1 MLIFVINATIFFML
15 IIWIIIFIISLVFLV
30 KSADWLLESAEKIGF
45 SFGMSPFLIG
55 ITIVGV
61 GTSMPELVSS
71 LFAVFGNVTEI
82 VVANALGS
90 NVANILIIVSLS
102 VLVARNLTVS
112 KNLIDLDIPI
122 LIAST
127 ALFYLAAYDGKI
139 TLIEALLLIASY
151 VSYILFTI
159 FIKETHEQAEDLSHL
174 EKAKNKDYLWLIIS
188 LILISVSA
196 NYLIDAVV
204 AISDILKIAPAIISI
219 TAVAVGTSLPELFVS
234 VKAAKAGKSEVALG
248 NIFGSNVFNILMVV
262 GIPALFADLNI
273 DEKTMSIGLPML
285 ILTTI
290 VFAFSGISKKI
301 HMQEAVFY
309 LIIYLLFMGKLFE
322 LF

>member
-1 MLIFVINATIFFML
+1 ML
-15 IIWIIIFIISLVFLV
+15 IIWIIVFIISLIFLV

-90 NVANILIIVSLS
+90 NIANIFLIVGIS
-102 VLVARNLTVS
+102 VLVAKNLTVT
-112 KNLIDLDIPI
+112 KNLIDLDIPM
-122 LIAST
+122 LISST
-127 ALFYLAAYDGKI
+127 ALFYMTALDGKI
-139 TLIEALLLIASY
+139 TLIEGILLIAAYISY
-151 VSYILFTI
+151 VLFTI
-159 FIKETHEQAEDLSHL
+159 FTKEVYEKDDSLNNL
-174 EKAKNKDYLWLIIS
+174 KKAKRADYMWLVIG
-188 LILISVSA
+188 LVLLSVSA
-196 NYLIDAVV
+196 NYLIEAVI

-219 TAVAVGTSLPELFVS
+219 TAVAVGTSLPELLVS
-234 VKAAKAGKSEVALG
+234 VKAARAGKSEVALG
-248 NIFGSNVFNILMVV
+248 NIFGSNIFNILMVV
-262 GIPALFADLNI
+262 GIPALFSDLSI
-273 DEKTMSIGLPML
+273 DVKTMTIGLPVL
-285 ILTTI
+285 ILTT
-290 VFAFSGISKKI
+290 VLFAFSGISKKI

-309 LIIYLLFMGKLFE
+309 LIIYALFMGKLFE